1 VNVRILL
8 GIFLR
13 AAHDKN
19 GISLMMDPRDFYN
32 KNSIFINSENEHRDK
47 A

>member
-1 VNVRILL
+1 V

-13 AAHDKN
+13 AAPDKN
-19 GISLMMDPRDFYN
+19 GISFMMGLRDSYN